1 MSGRWSKGQS
11 GNPAGR
17 PRKRR
22 PHISAF
28 DIIFQKSVAVA
39 QNGVERQLS
48 VGEVLELKTY
58 QAALKGSKSAVRSV
72 LKMIEK
78 REAALARLAPA
89 PVFNPVKIR
98 TEHDPRNADD
108 AMLLLGIT
116 VPDPSWSG
124 DPCKNGTRMKLAT
137 WAAQA
142 GLSRP
147 GRKPLEKK
155 QIDAVNRDTLNSKN
169 LKWPKG
175 RRGE

>member
-1 MSGRWSKGQS
+1 MSGRWRKGQS

-28 DIIFQKSVAVA
+28 DIIFEKSLVVT
-39 QNGVERQLS
+39 QNGVERELTIE
-48 VGEVLELKTY
+48 EVLELKTY
-58 QAALKGSKSAVRSV
+58 QAALKGSKLAARSV

-78 REAALARLAPA
+78 REAALAKLAPPPTPRPA
-89 PVFNPVKIR
+89 RFPC
-98 TEHDPRNADD
+98 EHDPRNADD
-108 AMLLLGIT
+108 AMLLLGIA

-124 DPCKNGTRMKLAT
+124 PCQYGTRMKLAT

-147 GRKPLEKK
+147 GRKQLTTKEVED
-155 QIDAVNRDTLNSKN
+155 INRITLNPGQ
-169 LKWPKG
+169 LKWPRG
-175 RRGE
+175 RIGE

>member
-1 MSGRWSKGQS
+1 MSGRWQKGQS

-17 PRKRR
+17 PRTRR

-28 DIIFQKSVAVA
+28 DIIFDKSLTVT
-39 QNGVERQLS
+39 QNGVERELT
-48 VGEVLELKTY
+48 VEEVLELKTY
-58 QAALKGSKSAVRSV
+58 QAALKGSKMAVRSV

-78 REAALARLAPA
+78 REAALAKLAPPPA
-89 PVFNPVKIR
+89 PSATRFR
-98 TEHDPRNADD
+98 CEHDPRNADD

-124 DPCKNGTRMKLAT
+124 PCQYGTRMKLAT

-147 GRKPLEKK
+147 GRKRLTKK
-155 QIDAVNRDTLNSKN
+155 EVEDINRETLDSQK
-169 LKWPKG
+169 LRWPRG
-175 RRGE
+175 RIGE

>member
-1 MSGRWSKGQS
+1 MSGRWQKGQS

-28 DIIFQKSVAVA
+28 DIIFDKSFTVT
-39 QNGVERQLS
+39 QNGVERELT
-48 VGEVLELKTY
+48 VEEVLELKTY
-58 QAALKGSKSAVRSV
+58 QAALKGSKMAVRAV
-72 LKMIEK
+72 LKMIER
-78 REAALARLAPA
+78 REAALAKLSPAPA
-89 PVFNPVKIR
+89 PCPMGFR
-98 TEHDPRNADD
+98 WEHDPRNADD

-116 VPDPSWSG
+116 VPDPDWSG
-124 DPCKNGTRMKLAT
+124 TCKYGTRMKLAT

-147 GRKPLEKK
+147 GRRRLEKRQVDDINRIVLDPK
-155 QIDAVNRDTLNSKN
+155 QLR
-169 LKWPKG
+169 WPNG